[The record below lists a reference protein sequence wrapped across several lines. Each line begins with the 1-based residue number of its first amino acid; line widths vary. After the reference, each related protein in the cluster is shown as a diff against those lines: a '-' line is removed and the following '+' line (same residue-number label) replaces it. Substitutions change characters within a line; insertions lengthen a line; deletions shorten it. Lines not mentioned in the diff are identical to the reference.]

1 MGIVTIKILVQS
13 VNVGQIAKKTIQF
26 HIPKD
31 LLKISQWYTYKY
43 TTSHTQAITCA
54 KHGKLGFEY
63 RGNPCCKD
71 TRVSSGDIKSF
82 RPKIVKNGNKKN

>member
-1 MGIVTIKILVQS
+1 MGSVTIKILVQS

-26 HIPKD
+26 NIPKD
-31 LLKISQWYTYKY
+31 LLKILNDTP
-43 TTSHTQAITCA
+43 TNTQHQTQSITCA

-82 RPKIVKNGNKKN
+82 RPKIVKN

>member
-1 MGIVTIKILVQS
+1 MGSVTIKILVQS

-31 LLKISQWYTYKY
+31 LLKILNDTP
-43 TTSHTQAITCA
+43 TNTQHETQSITCA

-71 TRVSSGDIKSF
+71 TRVSSGDIKSI
-82 RPKIVKNGNKKN
+82 RPKIVKN

>member
-1 MGIVTIKILVQS
+1 MGSVTIKILLQS

-31 LLKISQWYTYKY
+31 LLKILNDTP
-43 TTSHTQAITCA
+43 TNTQHQTQSITCA

-63 RGNPCCKD
+63 RGNPCCKN
-71 TRVSSGDIKSF
+71 TEVSSGDIKSF
-82 RPKIVKNGNKKN
+82 RSKIVKN

>member
-1 MGIVTIKILVQS
+1 MGSITIKILLQS
-13 VNVGQIAKKTIQF
+13 ANVGQIAKKTIQF

-31 LLKISQWYTYKY
+31 LLKILNDTP
-43 TTSHTQAITCA
+43 TNTQHQTQSKTCA
-54 KHGKLGFEY
+54 KHGKLRFEY

-82 RPKIVKNGNKKN
+82 RPKIVEN

>member
-1 MGIVTIKILVQS
+1 MGSVTIKILVQS

-31 LLKISQWYTYKY
+31 LKILNDTPTNTPHQ
-43 TTSHTQAITCA
+43 TQSATCA
-54 KHGKLGFEY
+54 KHRKLGFEY

-71 TRVSSGDIKSF
+71 TGVFSGDIKSG
-82 RPKIVKNGNKKN
+82 RPK